1 MVALLKKLE
10 ERDDKMKTALA
21 ASLSHIQDEVEQLA
35 RSKKSDNSSEIAQKL
50 GQLQNQVQDVSKV
63 QLLLDSF
70 RFDAMRAR
78 EVRVVERHAQTFQ
91 WMFSSESSFTRWL
104 PSSSGLFW
112 ITGKAG
118 SGKSTMMKF
127 LFESQ
132 ETHSRLDSWGGDR
145 RLVISRHFF
154 WHAGTA
160 IQKSFRG
167 LLQEICYDIFR
178 ACPGLLPL
186 LCKDKWAS
194 ISGKKCLMSND
205 HLTSTWSEVEMAAM
219 IKHIGE
225 SDLVSDGR
233 ATCLFILID
242 GLDEFHGQHDELS
255 NAIIALSQLQNIKIC
270 VSSRPWNVFKEYFAE
285 LFSDQRCLVMQDLTK
300 QDIAQY
306 VRNRLE
312 ENRVFL
318 QMLQRDDR
326 CSQLALEI
334 TEKADGVFL
343 WVFLVINELL
353 KSLLNHDDYSTLL
366 RRIRGI
372 PPGLEPYFK
381 YMFDNLDQFYKF
393 ETAQILRA
401 AVVSTYELP
410 LLALSVIFSTE
421 PMAVQLLSHEKPGLQ
436 EVDIGNF
443 EDILERRMVGCCG
456 DLLETKDRRINFLH
470 RTVRDFLATAEMT
483 AELDGR
489 AGKAFDIDV
498 TMCRM
503 AIVDVMRY
511 QQSSQAGKRWLVQFY
526 THARKLEDKTQQA
539 PVDLH
544 DALQKAFASAT
555 GLQRFSSEYRLFVLA
570 AMNLTLEL
578 KRSLKAT
585 GLFNSASILQRCS
598 QEALEYLLY
607 PRLLYIRAGTRKSED
622 DASED
627 LANDE
632 DASGEQSVQVNVI
645 AVPDLIS
652 KAVELDPD
660 RRDFRVETLA
670 LLLKYGA
677 DPSELWSQAL
687 PRMYSEKA
695 RRSEYR
701 RGLFLKVSSVLMQAG
716 AAETFL
722 PAAKSRKAF
731 PRTRH
736 PKSRSESEMLEKIF
750 GLSDTQWLLSQRQ
763 GSSLPSGHDVP
774 GVLGE
779 AKDSSFRTRDIQAQL
794 SAPGAP
800 TRRLGSMFSW
810 LMGR

>member
-1 MVALLKKLE
+1 
-10 ERDDKMKTALA
+10 MKTALA

-35 RSKKSDNSSEIAQKL
+35 RSTKSDNSSEIAQKL

-78 EVRVVERHAQTFQ
+78 EKRVVEKHAQTFQ
-91 WMFSSESSFTRWL
+91 WIFSPESSFTRWL

-154 WHAGTA
+154 WHAGTP

-167 LLQEICYDIFR
+167 LLQAICYDIFR
-178 ACPGLLPL
+178 ACPGLLPV
-186 LCKDKWAS
+186 LCKERWAS

-219 IKHIGE
+219 IKQIGE

-285 LFSDQRCLVMQDLTK
+285 LFTDQRCLVMQDLTK

-326 CSQLALEI
+326 CSHLALEI

-366 RRIRGI
+366 RRLRGI

-401 AVVSTYELP
+401 AVVSTHELP

-421 PMAVQLLSHEKPGLQ
+421 PMAVRLLSLEKPGLRK
-436 EVDIGNF
+436 VDIRNF

-456 DLLETKDRRINFLH
+456 DLLETKYRRINFLH
-470 RTVRDFLATAEMT
+470 RTVRDFLATVKMT
-483 AELDGR
+483 TELDDR

-503 AIVDVMRY
+503 AIVSVMRY
-511 QQSSQAGKRWLVQFY
+511 RQPSHTNKMPMWLVQFY
-526 THARKLEDKTQQA
+526 THARKLKDKTQQA
-539 PVDLH
+539 PVELH
-544 DALQKAFASAT
+544 DALQKAFASAPSR
-555 GLQRFSSEYRLFVLA
+555 QRFSSEYRLLVLA

-578 KRSLKAT
+578 DRSFKAT
-585 GLFNSASILQRCS
+585 GLFNSASILEQCS
-598 QEALEYLLY
+598 KEALLYLVY
-607 PRLLYIRAGTRKSED
+607 PSPLYIRADTPKSED

-632 DASGEQSVQVNVI
+632 DASGEQSIQDNLI
-645 AVPDLIS
+645 AVTHLIS

-677 DPSELWSQAL
+677 DPSELWSWAL
-687 PRMYSEKA
+687 SYMFTEKA
-695 RRSEYR
+695 HCLEYR

-716 AAETFL
+716 AGEALF

-731 PRTRH
+731 LRTRH
-736 PKSRSESEMLEKIF
+736 SKSCSESEALEELF

-763 GSSLPSGHDVP
+763 GPSLPSGHDVP

-779 AKDSSFRTRDIQAQL
+779 AKDSGFRTRDIQAQL